1 MKRIIPVCLILLIG
15 LSSPALAQDKDVL
28 ELIEKLGIRESALA
42 SRDMPGWSRPSK
54 VTILSFRS
62 IPDSG
67 PGSLLWMQEVAD
79 GVDIELFSGAQ
90 MDTNRGRLAESE
102 VILGWCFPG
111 MLEIGKNLNYLHI
124 FAAGIDHCMDIPG
137 IRESGLIATNS
148 AKAASETIAETS
160 IALMLMLTRN
170 LTFFHTEQLNSSW
183 ARGATSPSEAIM
195 VQGKTM
201 LVLGLGGIG
210 SQVAKR
216 AHALGMRVI
225 GTRNSSR
232 SGPDYVEYV
241 GLSNEMLKLASQ
253 ADVVVNALPL
263 TDATK
268 GIVDAEFFGQMKDKS
283 YYVSVGRGGTTDTGA
298 LIAALKDGKLAGAGL
313 DVTDPEPLPVE
324 HELWLLPNVIITP
337 HTASRSDI
345 SRLNTQLIARE
356 NLRRYIRGEHLLNQ
370 VDMKRGY

>member
-15 LSSPALAQDKDVL
+15 LSSPALAQDKDMV

-54 VTILSFRS
+54 VTILSWRA
-62 IPDSG
+62 IPDTG
-67 PGSLLWMQEVAD
+67 PGSLAWMKEVAD
-79 GVDIELFSGAQ
+79 GVDIELLSGAE
-90 MDTNRGRLAESE
+90 MDTNQGRLAESE
-102 VILGWCFPG
+102 VIFGWCFPG
-111 MLEIGKNLNYLHI
+111 MLDAVNSLEYLHI
-124 FAAGIDHCMDIPG
+124 YAAGIDHCMDIPG
-137 IRESGLIATNS
+137 IREGGFIATNS

-160 IALMLMLTRN
+160 IALMFMLTRN
-170 LTFFHTEQLNSSW
+170 LHFFHIEQLKSNW
-183 ARGATSPSEAIM
+183 ARNATSTSEAVM

-232 SGPDYVEYV
+232 SGPDYVDYV
-241 GLSNEMLKLASQ
+241 GLSNEMLNLASQ

-268 GIVDAEFFGQMKDKS
+268 GIVDAGFFGQMKDKS
-283 YYVSVGRGGTTDTGA
+283 YYISVGRGGTTDTGA
-298 LIAALKDGKLAGAGL
+298 LVAALKDGKLAGAGL
-313 DVTDPEPLPVE
+313 DVTDPEPLPAE

-345 SRLNTQLIARE
+345 SRTNTQVIGRE

>member
-1 MKRIIPVCLILLIG
+1 MKRIIPVGLILLIG
-15 LSSPALAQDKDVL
+15 LLSPALAQDKDVA

-67 PGSLLWMQEVAD
+67 PGSLVWMKEVAD
-79 GVDIELFSGAQ
+79 GVDIELLSGAE

-102 VILGWCFPG
+102 VILGWCFTD
-111 MLEIGKNLNYLHI
+111 MLELGKSLNYLHI
-124 FAAGIDHCMDIPG
+124 FFAGIDHCMEIPG
-137 IRESGLIATNS
+137 IRASSLIVTNS

-160 IALMLMLTRN
+160 IALMFMLTRN
-170 LTFFHTEQLNSSW
+170 LHFFHTEQLKSNW
-183 ARGATSPSEAIM
+183 ARNDSSTSEAIM
-195 VQGKTM
+195 VEGKTM

-210 SQVAKR
+210 AQVAKR

-232 SGPDYVEYV
+232 SGPDYVDYV
-241 GLSNEMLKLASQ
+241 GLSDEMLDMASK

-263 TDATK
+263 TDTTK
-268 GIVDAEFFGQMKDKS
+268 GIVNADFFKAMKDKS
-283 YYVSVGRGGTTDTGA
+283 YYVSVGRGGTTDTTA
-298 LIAALKDGKLAGAGL
+298 LTAALKDGKLAGAGL
-313 DVTDPEPLPVE
+313 DVTDPEPLPAE

-345 SRLNTQLIARE
+345 SRVNTQFVARE